1 MTQSICL
8 IKKQF
13 DQSVKINPMMKLK
26 KKKDGI
32 NKKNHLDPNSC
43 LV

>member
-1 MTQSICL
+1 
-8 IKKQF
+8 
-13 DQSVKINPMMKLK
+13 MMKLK

-43 LV
+43 LVWV